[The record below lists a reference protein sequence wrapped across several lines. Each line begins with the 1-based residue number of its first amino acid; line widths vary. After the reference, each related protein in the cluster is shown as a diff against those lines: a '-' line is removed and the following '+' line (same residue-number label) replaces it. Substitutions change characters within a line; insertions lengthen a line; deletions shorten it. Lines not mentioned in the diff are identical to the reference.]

1 MGGQHSKREGPN
13 GSPSSS
19 STTRSPAASSKILRN
34 WSFPT
39 KGSPPK
45 RFTSSDGLHHGAA
58 PFGQRYM
65 RNGFEVHKLSSE
77 NHNSIEPELE
87 HSKNFTTGGG
97 VEDVIDN
104 NVMITCTKTWN
115 PWTSKRLR
123 TDLDTTTTTTT
134 TVSFQS
140 QEPTLAQCGVFAPA
154 SKGNENQASSVERI
168 ADKSSIPVDND
179 ASCAWGIESVHAE
192 KRIPPSLNGQR
203 TQTTMLDSE
212 VDVVRDYVQTQ
223 STLAADGDDGESR
236 KRSHDRVTQEEEEEK
251 VPLLSSN
258 REISSTLGDEMNKA
272 TKVKS
277 GRNALS
283 EILTSQSSLVDD
295 GSKLNPGETTQ
306 ESARQEGCLAA
317 IQAWDSLAAH
327 GRSKELDPRKDPTL
341 YNRHSDDFSSDAF
354 SWGLLNQTDLI
365 LGFDSTCL
373 MSRPEDISIPKGNS
387 TRQMRSLRKR
397 VRAPGRR
404 RRTLRASSPK
414 PVSSLQ
420 SCLSAQTFDDSD
432 QDQAVDWHLNFP
444 SLDIERERQHDVVKQ
459 LSLKPYHGIS
469 DSSQTANKSV
479 CAECHNEET
488 HVDPPSCD
496 LGFRGG
502 EEHSRRRSSSSN
514 SSSGSSSAAAA
525 ENKPYHGMMGN
536 GTPPFLC
543 SATSRSL
550 DTVKKPRIQ
559 QFFSTSS
566 DLGINKTHS
575 KGWTER
581 LIFAIG
587 VSVGA
592 MGMVLRCDAEVK
604 ELRELLAEA
613 QEQVQT
619 LMHELE
625 KLGGFVSEQQGVQ
638 TQCQLFMAGSGKM
651 DEFSSGKGASLETNK
666 NLSSDYD
673 DESILGVLTVEESHL
688 VRDQF
693 SNDENHMAELEAE
706 LEAEL
711 DRLTGNNLVHVDD
724 DDDDGEVDIV
734 YGGLSVEDLPEQF
747 KHIDDGDND
756 NDDTEFKD
764 PRFVHEF
771 EHETAVSPRELTC
784 LLHKL
789 QATRQQE
796 LITELEEELDNLQRQ
811 LEVKDSELELWKS
824 GIRRLSKIWTPE
836 STPGNEVLSLTN
848 PIFEKTCPDDDMDVE
863 IKTPEASNF
872 HVPFQE
878 LGSSEEGSKQSRQ
891 LFVTPATLWREN
903 WIWNQQEDVHSADED
918 SVDLENEDCPADTS
932 PEFDENVCDEFLQAL
947 VDCGGV

>member
-1 MGGQHSKREGPN
+1 
-13 GSPSSS
+13 
-19 STTRSPAASSKILRN
+19 
-34 WSFPT
+34 
-39 KGSPPK
+39 
-45 RFTSSDGLHHGAA
+45 
-58 PFGQRYM
+58 
-65 RNGFEVHKLSSE
+65 
-77 NHNSIEPELE
+77 
-87 HSKNFTTGGG
+87 
-97 VEDVIDN
+97 
-104 NVMITCTKTWN
+104 
-115 PWTSKRLR
+115 
-123 TDLDTTTTTTT
+123 
-134 TVSFQS
+134 
-140 QEPTLAQCGVFAPA
+140 
-154 SKGNENQASSVERI
+154 
-168 ADKSSIPVDND
+168 
-179 ASCAWGIESVHAE
+179 
-192 KRIPPSLNGQR
+192 LNGQR
-203 TQTTMLDSE
+203 TQTTTLDSE

-341 YNRHSDDFSSDAF
+341 YDRHSDDFSSDAF

-575 KGWTER
+575 KG
-581 LIFAIG
+581 IFFYNCNKFLVEFNFMSLNYVIEPLLFGNYHSVCTCQVYISIAKLRFPYFVLP
-587 VSVGA
+587 VS
-592 MGMVLRCDAEVK
+592 
-604 ELRELLAEA
+604 
-613 QEQVQT
+613 
-619 LMHELE
+619 
-625 KLGGFVSEQQGVQ
+625 
-638 TQCQLFMAGSGKM
+638 
-651 DEFSSGKGASLETNK
+651 
-666 NLSSDYD
+666 
-673 DESILGVLTVEESHL
+673 SI
-688 VRDQF
+688 
-693 SNDENHMAELEAE
+693 
-706 LEAEL
+706 
-711 DRLTGNNLVHVDD
+711 
-724 DDDDGEVDIV
+724 
-734 YGGLSVEDLPEQF
+734 
-747 KHIDDGDND
+747 
-756 NDDTEFKD
+756 
-764 PRFVHEF
+764 
-771 EHETAVSPRELTC
+771 
-784 LLHKL
+784 
-789 QATRQQE
+789 
-796 LITELEEELDNLQRQ
+796 
-811 LEVKDSELELWKS
+811 
-824 GIRRLSKIWTPE
+824 
-836 STPGNEVLSLTN
+836 
-848 PIFEKTCPDDDMDVE
+848 
-863 IKTPEASNF
+863 
-872 HVPFQE
+872 
-878 LGSSEEGSKQSRQ
+878 
-891 LFVTPATLWREN
+891 
-903 WIWNQQEDVHSADED
+903 
-918 SVDLENEDCPADTS
+918 
-932 PEFDENVCDEFLQAL
+932 
-947 VDCGGV
+947 